1 VVLVTG
7 GTGLIGSHLLLQ
19 LVKEGTK
26 VRALRHS
33 PASSEKVKNLFDLY
47 DRQNAKSLFQ
57 KIEWV
62 DGDILDV
69 VSLEKMMEGMRFVYH
84 CAALVS
90 FHPAEAHRLFKVNVE
105 GTANIVNACLHHNIE
120 KLCYV
125 SSVAAFSRTNE
136 NTPVDETCFWKAS
149 PENSDYS
156 ISKYTAENEVWRGV
170 EEGLNAVI
178 VNPSV
183 VLGPADW
190 SAGSAG
196 LFAKA
201 AQGLKFCTEGVT
213 GFVDVRDVVNVM
225 MRLMESPI
233 SAQRFLLNSENISY
247 YEFYSLA
254 NACFGNK
261 APAYKA
267 GKWISEIAWRA
278 EKIRSTLTGA
288 KPLITKATAKAANRK
303 VNYSNG
309 KIKKSI
315 TIDFIPVAQSIHD
328 TGEMLKKMYKLS
340 S

>member
-1 VVLVTG
+1 MILVTG

-19 LVKEGTK
+19 LVKDGK
-26 VRALRHS
+26 SLRALRHS
-33 PASSEKVKNLFDLY
+33 PASSEKVKELFSFY
-47 DRQNAKSLFQ
+47 DPLNADRLFQ
-57 KIEWV
+57 QIQWV

-69 VSLEKMMEGMRFVYH
+69 MSLEKIMEDIRYVYH

-90 FHPAEAHRLFKVNVE
+90 FHPSATQRLFKVNVE
-105 GTANIVNACLHHNIE
+105 GTANVVNACLHHQIE

-125 SSVAAFSRTNE
+125 SSVAAFSRSNE
-136 NTPVDETCFWKAS
+136 NTAVDETCFWKAS

-190 SAGSAG
+190 SNGSAG

-201 AQGLKFCTEGVT
+201 VKGLKFCTEGVT
-213 GFVDVRDVVNVM
+213 GFVDVRDVVKIM
-225 MRLMESPI
+225 IQLMESPI

-247 YEFYSLA
+247 FEFYSLA

-261 APAYKA
+261 PPSIKA
-267 GKWISEIAWRA
+267 GKWMSEIAWRA
-278 EKIRSTLTGA
+278 EKLRAALTQTQ
-288 KPLITKATAKAANRK
+288 PLITKTTAKAANRK
-303 VNYSNG
+303 VIYSNA

-315 TIDFIPVAQSIHD
+315 AIDFIPVAQSIRD
-328 TGEMLKKMYKLS
+328 TGEILKKKYKLS
-340 S
+340 